1 MMHTPR
7 YTLYCTDSINMY
19 PILEYEHQPCFDRG
33 SKVPQGKN
41 DVMTL
46 REVRAARC
54 SSSYRATQVSVVAW
68 RTEQH
73 GGAVESHSFHRHKVA
88 Q

>member
-1 MMHTPR
+1 M
-7 YTLYCTDSINMY
+7 L
-19 PILEYEHQPCFDRG
+19 CFDRG
-33 SKVPQGKN
+33 SKVAQGKN

-46 REVRAARC
+46 GEVRAARC
-54 SSSYRATQVSVVAW
+54 SGCYRATGASFVAR

-73 GGAVESHSFHRHKVA
+73 GGNTKLDSVNGHKAA